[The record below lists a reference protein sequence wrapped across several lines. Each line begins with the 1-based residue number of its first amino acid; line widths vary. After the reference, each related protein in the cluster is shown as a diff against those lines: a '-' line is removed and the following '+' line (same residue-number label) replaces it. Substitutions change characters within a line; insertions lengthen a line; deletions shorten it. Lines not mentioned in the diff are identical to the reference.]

1 MLFRSLNSVK
11 YTDWSIVSILEY
23 IASKQ
28 NLYADMLDDVKG
40 DIYDVFHDYYHRQNI
55 NRNAKTKVSKLLSIY
70 DTSFKTVQ
78 VLRFKDKLR
87 WKAEEEEHR
96 AALRMKAASTCTV
109 EDLKV
114 ISDKC
119 M

>member
-1 MLFRSLNSVK
+1 M
-11 YTDWSIVSILEY
+11 TAE
-23 IASKQ
+23 
-28 NLYADMLDDVKG
+28 
-40 DIYDVFHDYYHRQNI
+40 
-55 NRNAKTKVSKLLSIY
+55 
-70 DTSFKTVQ
+70 

-119 M
+119 MQML

>member
-1 MLFRSLNSVK
+1 
-11 YTDWSIVSILEY
+11 
-23 IASKQ
+23 
-28 NLYADMLDDVKG
+28 MLDDVKG
-40 DIYDVFHDYYHRQNI
+40 DIYNVFQDYKDRKNVNQ
-55 NRNAKTKVSKLLSIY
+55 NAKKRVGKLLSTY
-70 DTSFKTVQ
+70 DKSFMTAE

-119 M
+119 MQML